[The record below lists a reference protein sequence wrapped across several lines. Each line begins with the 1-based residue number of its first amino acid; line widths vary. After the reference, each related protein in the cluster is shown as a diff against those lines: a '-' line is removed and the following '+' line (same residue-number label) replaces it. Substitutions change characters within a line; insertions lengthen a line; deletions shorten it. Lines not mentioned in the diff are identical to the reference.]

1 MDFDTE
7 TQVDSAAAERLK
19 SFISSLE
26 NLEEEKKEVLGNMK
40 EVMDEAKAEGFDPKI
55 IRKVLSLRKM
65 KPYEREEIE
74 VLTETYLNALEGAI

>member
-7 TQVDSAAAERLK
+7 TQVDAVAADRLK
-19 SFISSLE
+19 SFISRLE
-26 NLEEEKKEVLGNMK
+26 NLEEEKKEVLSNMK

-65 KPYEREEIE
+65 KPSEREELE
-74 VLTETYLNALEGAI
+74 VLTETYLNALEGA